1 MARAS
6 YPPRPN
12 RGTAYDST
20 STCWTPM
27 LRVQMIISRA
37 REEGRLTIL
46 QRALSPGVEV
56 SRPGVEGV
64 ELLSRDRVVEAC
76 RGL

>member
-6 YPPRPN
+6 YHPRPN
-12 RGTAYDST
+12 RGTAYDLN

-46 QRALSPGVEV
+46 QRAETRTIPHGQTTLIPTTGDRSPVCSDG
-56 SRPGVEGV
+56 
-64 ELLSRDRVVEAC
+64 ANYW
-76 RGL
+76 